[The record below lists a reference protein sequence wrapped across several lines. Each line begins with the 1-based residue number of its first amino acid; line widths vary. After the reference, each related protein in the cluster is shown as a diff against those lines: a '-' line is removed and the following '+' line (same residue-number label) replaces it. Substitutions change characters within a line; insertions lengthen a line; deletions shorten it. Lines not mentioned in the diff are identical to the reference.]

1 MNERIPEIGL
11 QAQGIETPR
20 HPALEPRYRTADR
33 NRRRTREGKLSADGP
48 LVVETGEHTGRSAQD
63 KFMVRDDTTRDT
75 VWWGKTNKPMSPDDF
90 AALKADFFAR
100 SARRRIL
107 FVQDLYG
114 RIRSPSTA
122 SASAS

>member
-11 QAQGIETPR
+11 QAQGIETR
-20 HPALEPRYRTADR
+20 ATLHWNLVTAR
-33 NRRRTREGKLSADGP
+33 LIETAVARGEGKLSADGP

-63 KFMVRDDTTRDT
+63 KFMVRDDETRDT

-90 AALKADFFAR
+90 AALKADFFA
-100 SARRRIL
+100 ALGQKEDL

-114 RIRSPSTA
+114 
-122 SASAS
+122 